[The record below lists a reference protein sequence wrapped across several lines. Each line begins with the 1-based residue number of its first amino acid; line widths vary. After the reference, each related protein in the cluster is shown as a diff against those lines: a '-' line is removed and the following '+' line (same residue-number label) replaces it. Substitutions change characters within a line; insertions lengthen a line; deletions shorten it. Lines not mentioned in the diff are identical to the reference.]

1 MKFLFIPLL
10 ILLAASCNKSGGGA
24 FQNLED
30 EPIETNDPSINGPVV
45 ISAVTP
51 STNPVTLVAGLNTF
65 ALQIDAGAGDNV
77 TFDFRLDGISVQNST
92 SPFYVLTGAG
102 VIAGA
107 HTLEVVAENPTY
119 SDTHTFNLFKN
130 TPPVLTLV
138 NTNPAN
144 PGIISCIGGTFIM
157 NTSATDADGDPIT
170 FSFYVNE
177 VTGSPTLVNSSTAST
192 ASTTF
197 TPTCAMVG
205 NANVK
210 IRATDTSGEYDEEL
224 VAVTVSNPAQASI
237 TGFSPTASPVIIQST
252 DTQQFI
258 ISPDGTAPYT
268 VVWTLTPGGV
278 VAACAN
284 QTSCSFNGG
293 GAYVGSY
300 TLNVSLSDNNATSDS
315 MDFNLIFNAPPAF
328 TASSYI
334 LTTSGTPGTP
344 STAAALNFNCADSVQ
359 FSTTVNDQNFGDA
372 GQTHSIVW
380 TYGGTAITDPSI
392 DQMFSVSTNVASNP
406 MTSTLTFT
414 PACDSAALQGT
425 KELKMV
431 VSDGLEEA
439 QDTWNIYTSYLS
451 TYCLNLTAGQ
461 ICTLAGKPGLGSG
474 LHTVNDA
481 ANIRIRPGRMIQGP
495 AAGTYFISDAVNGI
509 VWFYN
514 SNAAGSYDFKSC
526 TTSTCSAGTGPFT
539 TTSVGPKRIV
549 ALVGTGVPGLGSVGQ
564 IATNFYL
571 NTPAGLGWDNTNKV
585 LYISDYT
592 NNRVLKV
599 LFDAAST
606 SNVLG
611 KPQIFAG
618 GTCTAIGS
626 CATSNVAGVTA
637 VTATGHKCTGPVD
650 LVLDGTS
657 LYTACYGNPANE
669 YTLKKFDTSTLI
681 GTNYILN
688 NAAITEG
695 AMNGT
700 AKSPGIYAMIKHP
713 TEDAL
718 IISTPASA
726 CNIFVAN
733 ISGAPTFYGAAVG
746 GDVTPAANTM
756 MRLTRNTTACNTT
769 STAGF
774 RWDTAA
780 ATLRA
785 YSLYPRVR
793 GAVVEGFYFTNN
805 PNNHVGFLNITNATT
820 VTIGGVAVAPGFYAR
835 VWGNGTAGAVR
846 TATNANAVAALN
858 APIGAFETATHLL
871 VSDNSNFMI
880 STLDTYVNNGATGDV
895 FTSVNPGGFD
905 GDGDVPPT
913 TTRLNDPFSLHYSA
927 LENKLYISDVLNA
940 RIRSID
946 LNIGTVKTEIS
957 NGASIAAANLT
968 ADNLLPN
975 ANGIVTPRDLF
986 FVEDQS
992 TLLYASSGSNS
1003 HHVRAYNK
1011 NISGADTIVGTSV
1024 NAGRLTTVVGRN
1036 NVAATNWVQGTM
1048 NGQIGTLA
1056 PVAFNNIWGVVGKP
1070 DGSLLR
1076 MANYSNNCII
1086 KTDSSGLVTQEIGIC
1101 GAATNYPAAG
1111 PITSYDGPIA
1121 TAAFYNPR
1129 EMEIDPDYSVNGN
1142 FFVTD
1147 GVLGN
1152 GNLNGY
1158 MNGLR
1163 YVNFHPTDYVTI
1175 TDPAGNP
1182 ISIGPNEVGTI
1193 VSGLNT
1199 FINGVAVYDNWICY
1213 SQGAYTIVFS
1223 GAEQNVTCF
1232 DRSGALPKVT
1242 IGKNLSTIKGGIQ
1255 LDKEQE
1261 GIAASSATLAEPA
1274 GLAFDGDGN
1283 LYIAERRTHSIR
1295 MVKRWW

>member
-10 ILLAASCNKSGGGA
+10 ILLAVSCNKSGGGA

-65 ALQIDAGAGDNV
+65 ALQIDAGAGENV
-77 TFDFRLDGISVQNST
+77 TYDFRLDGISVQNST

-102 VIAGA
+102 VIAGS
-107 HTLEVVAENPTY
+107 HTLEVIAENPTY

-192 ASTTF
+192 GSTTF

-258 ISPDGTAPYT
+258 ISPDGTAPYAI
-268 VVWTLTPGGV
+268 VWTLTPGGV

-284 QTSCSFNGG
+284 QTSCTFNGG

-300 TLNVSLSDNNATSDS
+300 TLNVLLSDNNATSDS

-328 TASSYI
+328 TSSSYV

-344 STAAALNFNCADSVQ
+344 STSASLNFNCSDSVQ
-359 FSTTVNDQNFGDA
+359 FSTIINDQNFGDA
-372 GQTHSIVW
+372 GQSHSIVW

-425 KELKMV
+425 KELKIV

-461 ICTLAGKPGLGSG
+461 ICTLAGRPGLGSG

-481 ANIRIRPGRMIQGP
+481 ANIRIRPARMIQGP
-495 AAGTYFISDAVNGI
+495 AAGTYFISDSTNGI

-514 SNAAGSYDFKSC
+514 SNATGSYDFKSC
-526 TTSTCSAGTGPFT
+526 TTSTCNAGTGPFT

-549 ALVGTGVPGLGSVGQ
+549 ALVGTGVPGTGTVGQ

-571 NTPAGLGWDNTNKV
+571 NIPAGLGWDDTNKA
-585 LYISDYT
+585 LYISDYG
-592 NNRVLKV
+592 NNRVVKV
-599 LFDAAST
+599 LFDGAST
-606 SNVLG
+606 SSILG

-637 VTATGHKCTGPVD
+637 VTATGHKCSGPVD

-657 LYTACYGNPANE
+657 LYTACYLNGVNE

-681 GTNYILN
+681 GTNFIMN

-718 IISTPASA
+718 IISTPLSA

-746 GDVTPAANTM
+746 GDITPAANTM

-793 GAVVEGFYFTNN
+793 GGVVEGFYFTNN
-805 PNNHVGFLNITNATT
+805 PNHHVGFLNTTNATT
-820 VTIGGVAVAPGFYAR
+820 VTIGGVAVSPGFYAR
-835 VWGNGTAGAVR
+835 VWGSGTAGALR
-846 TATNANAVAALN
+846 PTTNANASAALN
-858 APIGAFETATHLL
+858 GPIGAFETASHLW
-871 VSDNSNFMI
+871 VSDNANFMI
-880 STLDTYVNNGATGDV
+880 STLDTYVNNGATGNV

-905 GDGDVPPT
+905 GDGDVPPN
-913 TTRLNDPFSLHYSA
+913 TTRLNDPTSLFYS
-927 LENKLYISDVLNA
+927 LTENTLYISDVLNA

-946 LNIGTVKTEIS
+946 LDVGTVKTELS
-957 NGASIAAANLT
+957 NGVSIAV
-968 ADNLLPN
+968 ADAGNNVFPN
-975 ANGIVTPRDLF
+975 ANGFRTPRDIF
-986 FVEDQS
+986 FVEDKN
-992 TLLYASSGSNS
+992 TLLYSSGAANS
-1003 HHVRAYNK
+1003 LHVRGYNK
-1011 NISGADTIVGTSV
+1011 NPSGFDTLFGVDINGGRVTTV
-1024 NAGRLTTVVGRN
+1024 AGRNALG
-1036 NVAATNWVQGTM
+1036 AANWVQGTM
-1048 NGQIGTLA
+1048 NGQIATAA
-1056 PVAFNNIWGVVGKP
+1056 PVQLHNLWGILSDP
-1070 DGSLLR
+1070 TGSVLR
-1076 MANYSNNCII
+1076 MANNANSCIL
-1086 KTDSSGLVTQEIGIC
+1086 KVDSANLITQEIGTC
-1101 GAATNYPAAG
+1101 GTTYTNTG
-1111 PITSYDGPIA
+1111 PITDGLF
-1121 TAAFYNPR
+1121 AAALFLNPR
-1129 EMEIDPDYSVNGN
+1129 DMELDPDYATDGN
-1142 FFVTD
+1142 FFIVD
-1147 GVLGN
+1147 GQLATTTI
-1152 GNLNGY
+1152 
-1158 MNGLR
+1158 NGLR
-1163 YVNFHPTDYVTI
+1163 YANFSSATVTI
-1175 TDPAGNP
+1175 KDPTGSDIDIDP
-1182 ISIGPNEVGTI
+1182 GEIKTI
-1193 VSGLNT
+1193 VSGTGT
-1199 FINGVAVYDNWICY
+1199 FMTGVAAFGNWICY
-1213 SQGAYTIVFS
+1213 SQGAFGTVFS
-1223 GAEQNVTCF
+1223 QTPQNVICF
-1232 DRSGALPKVT
+1232 DRSGVESVKT
-1242 IGKNLSTIKGGIQ
+1242 IGKSSAATIKGAIQ
-1255 LDKEQE
+1255 QNIEQE
-1261 GIAASSATLAEPA
+1261 GVDSANATLAEPS

-1283 LYIAERRTHSIR
+1283 LYIAEKRTHTIR
-1295 MVKRWW
+1295 MVKKWW